1 MHPCAPLRGLRKN
14 APATFPDRLVT
25 YPGASVSP
33 TLGLDPMFALLDRQ
47 LATVMLAAKDL
58 PDEKRRTF
66 LDRVDARLSLRGA
79 RISDADLDKAI
90 RIALQGLMHTATVRP

>member
-1 MHPCAPLRGLRKN
+1 
-14 APATFPDRLVT
+14 
-25 YPGASVSP
+25 
-33 TLGLDPMFALLDRQ
+33 MFALLDRQ

-79 RISDADLDKAI
+79 RISDTDLDQTIQA
-90 RIALQGLMHTATVRP
+90 ALRGLVHNAAVRP